1 MGAISRQQRRA
12 KVRQIAKSG
21 EVDKVLDR
29 VAANAEL
36 GIKLAIKKWE
46 VEELPTIK
54 SRIRGKTLLYTMAM
68 LRIKYGYGKKRMTDF
83 LNNMLEFDY
92 DMAFDDVPVDDIV
105 DMLNSELGI
114 DTKAMIDRAVRKA
127 NNDLHDRQINMT
139 R

>member
-54 SRIRGKTLLYTMAM
+54 QRIRGKTLLYTMAM

-105 DMLNSELGI
+105 DMLNSELGV

>member
-12 KVRQIAKSG
+12 EVRQIAKSG

-36 GIKLAIKKWE
+36 GIKLAMKKWE

-83 LNNMLEFDY
+83 LNNMLEFDC

-114 DTKAMIDRAVRKA
+114 DTKTMIDRAVRKA